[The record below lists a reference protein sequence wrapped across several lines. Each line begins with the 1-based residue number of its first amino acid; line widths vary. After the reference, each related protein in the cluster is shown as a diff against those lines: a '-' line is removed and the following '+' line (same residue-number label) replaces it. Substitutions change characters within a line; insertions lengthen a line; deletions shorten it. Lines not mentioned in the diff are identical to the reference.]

1 MPQKE
6 RRKQKVAVAH
16 DRRRGRERREHERV
30 AVCLEVDYRC
40 DDTFLFAYITD
51 MSAMGIF
58 IQTTSPKPP
67 GTLLN
72 LRFKTPQ
79 GKRLDVDGRVI
90 WINHPHGK
98 DSINPGMGVQ
108 FVGLTP
114 TQRDQI
120 LGLVRTFA
128 YLSDDED
135 EEKVRGNS

>member
-1 MPQKE
+1 MQSKE
-6 RRKQKVAVAH
+6 RRKRRVEVTH

-58 IQTTSPKPP
+58 IQTTTPKAP
-67 GTLLN
+67 GTLLS
-72 LRFKTPQ
+72 LRFRTPD
-79 GKRLDVDGRVI
+79 GKRLDVEGRVI
-90 WINHPHGK
+90 WVNQPHGK

-108 FVGLTP
+108 FVDLTP
-114 TQRDQI
+114 PQRDQI

-128 YLSDDED
+128 YLSDEDDEG
-135 EEKVRGNS
+135 KVRGNS